1 MHISEKTGRGV
12 PIVTQR
18 YGRNAYEFR
27 ENSIAVTIP
36 FNWINVMGDRAGNK
50 EGDKGGN
57 KNREYGL
64 NQTQV
69 RILAEIRN
77 NPKITKVRLM
87 ELLGL
92 GKTTIDNGLS
102 VLKKYGYIERVGS
115 RKAGYWKVNED

>member
-1 MHISEKTGRGV
+1 M
-12 PIVTQR
+12 PIVTQH

-27 ENSIAVTIP
+27 ENSFVVTIQ
-36 FNWINVMGDRAGNK
+36 FNWINVMGDRVSKK
-50 EGDKGGN
+50 EGNKGGN
-57 KNREYGL
+57 KGGNNNHEYGL

-77 NPKITKVRLM
+77 NPNITKARLT

-92 GKTTIDNGLS
+92 GKTTIDRGVS

-115 RKAGYWKVNED
+115 RKAGYWKVHED

>member
-1 MHISEKTGRGV
+1 MCV
-12 PIVTQR
+12 
-18 YGRNAYEFR
+18 
-27 ENSIAVTIP
+27 
-36 FNWINVMGDRAGNK
+36 GNK
-50 EGDKGGN
+50 EDNKGGN
-57 KNREYGL
+57 KKREYSL

-77 NPKITKVRLM
+77 NPNITKVRLT

-115 RKAGYWKVNED
+115 RKAGYWKVNKD

>member
-1 MHISEKTGRGV
+1 MMTFEQVVNELRSYDKEKV
-12 PIVTQR
+12 WL
-18 YGRNAYEFR
+18 E
-27 ENSIAVTIP
+27 
-36 FNWINVMGDRAGNK
+36 
-50 EGDKGGN
+50 
-57 KNREYGL
+57 L

-77 NPKITKVRLM
+77 NPNITKVRLM

-102 VLKKYGYIERVGS
+102 VLKKCGYIERVGS